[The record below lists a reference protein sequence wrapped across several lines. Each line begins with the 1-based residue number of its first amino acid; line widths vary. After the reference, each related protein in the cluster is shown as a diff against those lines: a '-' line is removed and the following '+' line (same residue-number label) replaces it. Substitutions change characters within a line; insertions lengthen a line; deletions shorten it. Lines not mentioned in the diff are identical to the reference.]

1 MDGISTV
8 DISDSTSARHRP
20 GPMRWLLLAT
30 GLLLLLDCVYLVT
43 VKVTHLGVIVPAVV
57 AVVLIALSLFMTR
70 WRAWL
75 RGRPWRLVA
84 WRLLLAGF
92 FVWLASLLIFF
103 AAMQRLQPSAGGD
116 LDPRVIIVLGSST
129 PSGKASP
136 TLAERLKLAYSLA
149 RQHPRALVVV
159 SGGTDFKQKI
169 PEARVMADYLVDLG
183 LDSTRITLEDQS
195 TSTYENLA
203 FSARLL
209 EAAGL
214 KRDVPMM
221 LVTSDF
227 HTARASWIA
236 ERAGWTN
243 VQTAGALTPLYMR
256 YNAWTREY
264 FACLS
269 GWLLGEY

>member
-1 MDGISTV
+1 
-8 DISDSTSARHRP
+8 
-20 GPMRWLLLAT
+20 MRWLLLAT

-43 VKVTHLGVIVPAVV
+43 VKVTHLGVSVPAVI
-57 AVVLIALSLFMTR
+57 AVVLVALSLFMTR

-75 RGRPWRLVA
+75 RARPWRLFA

-92 FVWLASLLIFF
+92 CVWLASLLIFF

-129 PSGKASP
+129 PNGKASP

-149 RQHPRALVVV
+149 RQHPRAQVVV
-159 SGGTDFKQKI
+159 SGGTDFKQQI
-169 PEARVMADYLVDLG
+169 PEARVMADYLADLG
-183 LDSTRITLEDQS
+183 LDPTRITLEDQS

-227 HTARASWIA
+227 HTARANWIA
-236 ERAGWTN
+236 ERAGWTD

>member
-1 MDGISTV
+1 MAGITAV
-8 DISDSTSARHRP
+8 DISDSTSARHHP
-20 GPMRWLLLAT
+20 GPMRWLLLAA
-30 GLLLLLDCVYLVT
+30 GLLLLLDCIYLVT

-57 AVVLIALSLFMTR
+57 AAALIALSLFMSR
-70 WRAWL
+70 WRVWL
-75 RGRPWRLVA
+75 HGRPWRLLA
-84 WRLLLAGF
+84 WRLLLGGF
-92 FVWLASLLIFF
+92 FLWLASLLIFF
-103 AAMQRLQPSAGGD
+103 VAMQRLQPSTGGD
-116 LDPRVIIVLGSST
+116 FDPRAIIVLGSST
-129 PSGKASP
+129 PGGKASP

-149 RQHPRALVVV
+149 KQHPRALVVV
-159 SGGTDFKQKI
+159 SGGTDFKQTI
-169 PEARVMADYLVDLG
+169 SEARVMADYLVDLG
-183 LDSTRITLEDQS
+183 LDATRITLEDQS

-209 EAAGL
+209 EAAGV

-236 ERAGWTN
+236 ERAGWTD
-243 VQTAGALTPLYMR
+243 VQPAGALTPLYMR

-269 GWLLGEY
+269 GWLLGEF

>member
-1 MDGISTV
+1 
-8 DISDSTSARHRP
+8 
-20 GPMRWLLLAT
+20 MRWLLLAT

-43 VKVTHLGVIVPAVV
+43 VKVTHLGVIVPAAI
-57 AVVLIALSLFMTR
+57 AVVLVALSLFMTR

-75 RGRPWRLVA
+75 RGRRWRLFA

-129 PSGKASP
+129 PNGKASP

-149 RQHPRALVVV
+149 RQYPSAGVVV
-159 SGGTDFKQKI
+159 SGGTDFKQQI
-169 PEARVMADYLVDLG
+169 PEARVMADYLIDLG
-183 LDSTRITLEDQS
+183 LDTTRIALEDQS

-236 ERAGWTN
+236 EKAGWTD